1 VTTNEDERER
11 REGGDP
17 DTLDVFLPV
26 LARVV
31 RVVERLGIPHAFM
44 GGMASTIHGRDRLT
58 HDIDILVRP
67 GDDAVALLHALAA
80 DGFETERRDE
90 AWLYKANLGEVLVDI
105 IFEAGADIARVRLDD
120 EMIAHTRM
128 ATLGDVE
135 FRVLAPEDLLVI
147 KVLAHKELRSRH
159 WFDALGLLAA
169 GHPID
174 WVYLVKRARVAP
186 ERVASLL
193 LYARGERLTVPDEV
207 LAALLPA
214 GAAEPEPPPDASA
227 PYELRRVHEALAED
241 PRTAEL
247 EVDVALRD
255 GELVLTGVVATDARR
270 EALTEV
276 ARDVVPNRPV
286 RNLATV
292 EPPSAEPHVEH
303 LS

>member
-1 VTTNEDERER
+1 VATNDDERER

-31 RVVERLGIPHAFM
+31 RVVERIGIPHAFM

-67 GDDAVALLHALAA
+67 GDDALALLHALAA

-105 IFEAGADIARVRLDD
+105 IFEAGADIARVSLDD

-135 FRVLAPEDLLVI
+135 FRVLAP
-147 KVLAHKELRSRH
+147 
-159 WFDALGLLAA
+159 
-169 GHPID
+169 D
-174 WVYLVKRARVAP
+174 WDYLVKRARVAP

-207 LAALLPA
+207 LTALLPA
-214 GAAEPEPPPDASA
+214 GAAEADPPPAESST
-227 PYELRRVHEALAED
+227 YELRRVHDALAGD

-247 EVDVALRD
+247 EVDVALTD

-276 ARDVVPNRPV
+276 ARDVVPDRPV

-303 LS
+303 LP